1 MKTDIEIAKS
11 IKLKPVEDLL
21 KIDPNLLEK
30 YGPYKAKVDYEN
42 IKSNNPGK
50 LILVTAVSPTPAGEG
65 KTTTNIGLSMAI
77 NRLGHSSISVL
88 RTVFGTCFGM
98 KGGATGN
105 VNFARFYP
113 WKILIFIYG

>member
-88 RTVFGTCFGM
+88 REPSLGPVFGM
-98 KGGATGN
+98 KGGATGGG
-105 VNFARFYP
+105 FAQVLP
-113 WKILIFIYG
+113 MED